1 MCVNASLMG
10 LRALQ
15 LAESLKETAIESH
28 SYSNTLKNLTPVSFS
43 DSILDEH
50 RVVLVAA
57 CSKKKRESGSVSL
70 PPGMRVKFPG
80 LVGKR

>member
-57 CSKKKRESGSVSL
+57 CSKKSERAAQLVCRQECVSS
-70 PPGMRVKFPG
+70 F
-80 LVGKR
+80 LVL